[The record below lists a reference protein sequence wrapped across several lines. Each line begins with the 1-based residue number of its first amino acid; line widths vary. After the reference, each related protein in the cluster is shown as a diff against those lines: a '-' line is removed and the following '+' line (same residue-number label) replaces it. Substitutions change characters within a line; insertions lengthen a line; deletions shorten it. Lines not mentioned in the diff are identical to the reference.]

1 MKQDSYSKYLFLKSI
16 LNTGFPT
23 TINAYH
29 LDIDGKVYDEI
40 HIRKEMIRIRQK
52 LLEEFEVKEEDY

>member
-23 TINAYH
+23 TVNVYH
-29 LDIDGKVYDEI
+29 LKINEKVYDEI
-40 HIRKEMIRIRQK
+40 KIRNEMIRIRQE
-52 LLEEFEVKEEDY
+52 LLKEFEVKEKDY